1 MAALKLLLII
11 VLSTATAAGFF
22 SLKDHKY
29 GLPLAVFGF
38 VVGLL
43 WVAVNLGSKF
53 WQARWEHRLRLVEEQ
68 LRPKMDLFSASW
80 ETIQEDVQQG
90 LKSRKRGLIH
100 RGYSRL
106 VLLKPSVTLMM
117 TLLSALFVG
126 FWGVLVGLTLR

>member
-1 MAALKLLLII
+1 
-11 VLSTATAAGFF
+11 
-22 SLKDHKY
+22 
-29 GLPLAVFGF
+29 
-38 VVGLL
+38 
-43 WVAVNLGSKF
+43 
-53 WQARWEHRLRLVEEQ
+53 
-68 LRPKMDLFSASW
+68 MDLFSASW